1 MKSVSINPDRLL
13 NDLYEL
19 RKFGQYK
26 TGVIRQMYSRADMES
41 RQWLQEQMTSSG
53 LDAQIDG
60 LGNVIGYSGK
70 SSRTLLMGSHTDT
83 QPIGGWLDGAY
94 GVICALE
101 VYRSLAENP
110 DTCHMSV
117 DIASWADEENTFHD
131 FLGCKGFLGQ
141 LPPQVINTAIR
152 ADGLR
157 LKDALNAS
165 GLNGISEQYDPE
177 RYLAY
182 LSTHIEQ
189 GPRLDISQKQIGIV
203 NQISGCREFEIS
215 FFGESN
221 HAGSTPMAMRRDA
234 GMAMMEFA
242 TILNRRFRQTGTKQS
257 VWTIGHA
264 EFDPGVL
271 SVIPGKATMTLQFRD
286 PSPAQLDRMEQALW
300 QMAKALQKDLK
311 VDIQIEKETDIAPVR
326 LDGKVQEVLCHIAQQ
341 HCPNHWQV
349 MSSGAIHDT
358 GLFSHIM
365 PSGMLLVPSIGGI
378 SHSFDEDT
386 SEEDLVTG
394 CEVLANAAAEIIRQA
409 S

>member
-1 MKSVSINPDRLL
+1 MKSVSINSDRLL
-13 NDLYEL
+13 SDLYEL

-41 RQWLQEQMTSSG
+41 RQWLRERMTRAG
-53 LDAQIDG
+53 LDARIDG

-70 SSRTLLMGSHTDT
+70 SARTLLMGSHTDT

-101 VYRSLAENP
+101 VYRALAENP
-110 DTCHMSV
+110 DTAQMSL
-117 DIASWADEENTFHD
+117 DIASWADEENTFHG

-157 LKDALNAS
+157 LKDALHAA
-165 GLNGISEQYDPE
+165 GLNGISEQYEPE

-203 NQISGCREFEIS
+203 NRISGCREFAIS

-234 GMAMMEFA
+234 GMALMEFA
-242 TILNRRFRQTGTKQS
+242 TTLNRRFRQTGTKQS

-264 EFDPGVL
+264 EFDPGAA

-286 PSPAQLDRMEQALW
+286 PSPAQMDRLEQALW
-300 QMAKALQKDLK
+300 QMANALQKDLK
-311 VDIQIEKETDIAPVR
+311 VDIQIEKETDIPPVR

-341 HCPNHWQV
+341 HCPDNWQV
-349 MSSGAIHDT
+349 MSSGAINDNVI
-358 GLFSHIM
+358 FSRVM

-378 SHSFDEDT
+378 SYSFDEDT
-386 SEEDLVTG
+386 NEEDLITG